1 MLNRYTTGPC
11 AAGLSLATFLVYPP
25 RISLSSVAGQIRRI
39 RRDSRGGAGGTAGRR
54 SGVTARRGIGAGV
67 FGFDKVHYC
76 AYTPQL
82 IA

>member
-11 AAGLSLATFLVYPP
+11 AAGLFLATFLVYPP
-25 RISLSSVAGQIRRI
+25 RILLSSVIIGRFFKRSGPAMGLR
-39 RRDSRGGAGGTAGRR
+39 SGVAGRR
-54 SGVTARRGIGAGV
+54 GICRGV
-67 FGFDKVHYC
+67 FGFDKVRYC